1 MYILKYAG
9 SVLHDP
15 RTDAQI
21 SAGALKEESGQ
32 SPTLSLNIQ
41 PTHPLWDSFT
51 RDTVMLP
58 SREVELVEV
67 ETGLVLFRGRVRAV
81 SMEFDGS
88 KKLTCEGAMAY
99 LNDTT
104 VRPYKT
110 YDTDEIECDI
120 NAPAE
125 ASKLFEWFIE
135 QHNARVMNACEKF
148 RIGVNAGVN
157 YGKLQ
162 RGTGTGP
169 ATLKEMRDKLEKA
182 CGGWLRVRYDAT
194 GSIID
199 WLPDTGAAEATQRV
213 ELGSNLLDLDTQVD
227 GKDIYTA
234 IVPVGKTGKGEDE
247 RKVYVSSETAY
258 VPFGFAIQDDSVVD
272 MSAAEK
278 YGVIEKTV
286 SYDLDKP
293 QALADK
299 AVADLAG
306 GKLDDSI
313 EVSAFDLH
321 NLNEQTL
328 PIDFLDR
335 VFVKSGPH
343 GIERYMICSGRTIN
357 LTNPTATQYKLG
369 AITATLT
376 KGATGSQ
383 ESAQES
389 IAKRVTSLSNAT
401 RNIAKDAAT
410 TTIKVQA
417 VEEKAA
423 AVEKKADVAT
433 EKIADV
439 ATTATAAAE
448 KVDTVAAKAEKAAE
462 EVSRVATDAKE
473 ANTAAKEAK
482 TMATKA
488 QSDASE
494 AKSTVESLT
503 NTFSHDADGAH
514 VGDKAGMHTTIDA
527 QGMHIID
534 NGKESSFIGKNLIEL
549 GKGGKDTNIN
559 MIDGAL
565 NIRAMADKSDKDNF
579 TRAVL
584 SAKEIELQGNAA
596 SSISAPVIEF
606 NTTLKTDGLSLAF
619 HDSKLTVSK
628 YAKSQVE
635 KSTTISIDKFIDILN
650 NGGGTVEDTGKQ
662 TLYYDKGSNY
672 EDWCYF
678 RAYNG
683 ASYLWFDIHGV
694 SSNGWYVPKVPDRK
708 YRPLGEDLYFPA
720 LSYPSGSGASG
731 WITSQSSSM
740 DALWFA
746 NYGGGRIV
754 GSVSWTY
761 AEEAKR

>member
-15 RTDAQI
+15 RTDVQI
-21 SAGALKEESGQ
+21 SAGTLKEESGQ
-32 SPTLSLNIQ
+32 SPTLSLTIQ

-58 SREVELVEV
+58 SREVELLEF
-67 ETGLVLFRGRVRAV
+67 ETGIVLFRGRVRAV

-125 ASKLFEWFIE
+125 ANKLFEWFIE
-135 QHNARVMNACEKF
+135 QHNAHVMNACEKF
-148 RIGVNAGVN
+148 RIGVNAGAN

-162 RGTGTGP
+162 RGTGTRP

-234 IVPVGKTGKGEDE
+234 IVPVGKTGKGSDE
-247 RKVYVSSETAY
+247 HKVNVSAETAY
-258 VPFGFAIQDDSVVD
+258 VPFGFAIQGDVVVD
-272 MSAAEK
+272 MAAVEK
-278 YGVIEKTV
+278 YGLIEKTM

-299 AVADLAG
+299 AVADLAA

-357 LTNPTATQYKLG
+357 LTNPTATQFKLG

-376 KGATGSQ
+376 KGATSSQ

-410 TTIKVQA
+410 TTIKVAA
-417 VEEKAA
+417 VEEKAV
-423 AVEKKADVAT
+423 AVEKKADAAT

-448 KVDTVAAKAEKAAE
+448 KVETVAAKAEKAAE
-462 EVSRVATDAKE
+462 EVSHVATDAAN
-473 ANTAAKEAK
+473 ANTVAKEAK
-482 TMATKA
+482 TMATEANNKA
-488 QSDASE
+488 TE
-494 AKSTVESLT
+494 VKSAVDNLS
-503 NTFSHDADGAH
+503 NAFSHDARGAY
-514 VGDKAGMHTTIDA
+514 VGDKTKKFVWVNKDGVWLMDGKTLNASFTSKRASLAGDKLIIDA
-527 QGMHIID
+527 DQTALSGLPGGEKKGTLLSSD
-534 NGKESSFIGKNLIEL
+534 NVGFRA
-549 GKGGKDTNIN
+549 KDTVMLTGNQMLAMIGANNILIN
-559 MIDGAL
+559 DKGLQISKNFISNNYTKIDDLVKLMKFTSWTTLQDDGACRVRYCVRGGVMYL
-565 NIRAMADKSDKDNF
+565 DCYLAAGY
-579 TRAVL
+579 
-584 SAKEIELQGNAA
+584 SAR
-596 SSISAPVIEF
+596 
-606 NTTLKTDGLSLAF
+606 
-619 HDSKLTVSK
+619 
-628 YAKSQVE
+628 
-635 KSTTISIDKFIDILN
+635 STTAEMPDNLLPAIEGYYPMGTETGDHTAKIWIGAA
-650 NGGGTVEDTGKQ
+650 GGGNKRIYLYNNSTGYA
-662 TLYYDKGSNY
+662 TGIIPIL
-672 EDWCYF
+672 
-678 RAYNG
+678 
-683 ASYLWFDIHGV
+683 
-694 SSNGWYVPKVPDRK
+694 PKS
-708 YRPLGEDLYFPA
+708 LE
-720 LSYPSGSGASG
+720 
-731 WITSQSSSM
+731 
-740 DALWFA
+740 
-746 NYGGGRIV
+746 
-754 GSVSWTY
+754 
-761 AEEAKR
+761 

>member
-15 RTDAQI
+15 RTDTQI
-21 SAGALKEESGQ
+21 SAGTLKEESGQ
-32 SPTLSLNIQ
+32 SPTLSLTIQ

-58 SREVELVEV
+58 SREVELLEF
-67 ETGLVLFRGRVRAV
+67 ETGIVLFRGRVRAV

-125 ASKLFEWFIE
+125 ANKLFEWFIE
-135 QHNARVMNACEKF
+135 QHNAHVMNACEKF
-148 RIGVNAGVN
+148 IIGVNAGAN

-162 RGTGTGP
+162 RGTGTRP

-234 IVPVGKTGKGEDE
+234 IVPVGKTGKGSDE
-247 RKVYVSSETAY
+247 HKVNVSAETAY
-258 VPFGFAIQDDSVVD
+258 VPFGFAIQGDAVVD
-272 MSAAEK
+272 MAAVEK
-278 YGVIEKTV
+278 YGLIEKTM

-299 AVADLAG
+299 AVADLAA

-357 LTNPTATQYKLG
+357 LTNPTATQFKLG

-376 KGATGSQ
+376 KGATSSQ

-389 IAKRVTSLSNAT
+389 IAKRVTSLFNAT

-410 TTIKVQA
+410 TTIKVTA

-423 AVEKKADVAT
+423 AVEKKADAAT

-448 KVDTVAAKAEKAAE
+448 KVETVAAKAERATE
-462 EVSRVATDAKE
+462 EVSHVATDAAN

-482 TMATKA
+482 TMATEASNKA
-488 QSDASE
+488 EEVKA
-494 AKSTVESLT
+494 TVDDMA
-503 NTFSHDADGAH
+503 NAFSHDESGAH
-514 VGDKAGMHTTIDA
+514 VGDKDGVHTTIDSHGMKLLKGSEELAKFEQSAVSLGGGVFNIVDGYNYGKDDTKVTAVFAKHLLFNSGGAFFVNAPAIRFDVSGGQNGNTINGIGLSSLGFISYDRTNGRDEVIAFKDLAKLIKFTPWVTLQDDGICRVRYALRGGMLYLDCYLAAGYATRTTTA
-527 QGMHIID
+527 QLP
-534 NGKESSFIGKNLIEL
+534 KNLLPAIE
-549 GKGGKDTNIN
+549 GYHPMGTQTGNNT
-559 MIDGAL
+559 
-565 NIRAMADKSDKDNF
+565 
-579 TRAVL
+579 
-584 SAKEIELQGNAA
+584 AKI
-596 SSISAPVIEF
+596 
-606 NTTLKTDGLSLAF
+606 
-619 HDSKLTVSK
+619 
-628 YAKSQVE
+628 
-635 KSTTISIDKFIDILN
+635 
-650 NGGGTVEDTGKQ
+650 
-662 TLYYDKGSNY
+662 
-672 EDWCYF
+672 W
-678 RAYNG
+678 
-683 ASYLWFDIHGV
+683 
-694 SSNGWYVPKVPDRK
+694 
-708 YRPLGEDLYFPA
+708 
-720 LSYPSGSGASG
+720 
-731 WITSQSSSM
+731 
-740 DALWFA
+740 
-746 NYGGGRIV
+746 V
-754 GSVSWTY
+754 GSANGNDGHIYFYNWSSGY
-761 AEEAKR
+761 ATGIIPILPKSME

>member
-15 RTDAQI
+15 RTDVQI
-21 SAGALKEESGQ
+21 SAGTLKEESGQ
-32 SPTLSLNIQ
+32 SPTLSLTIQ

-58 SREVELVEV
+58 NREVELLEF
-67 ETGLVLFRGRVRAV
+67 ETGIVLFRGRVRAI

-88 KKLTCEGAMAY
+88 KKLTCESAMAY

-125 ASKLFEWFIE
+125 ANKLFEWFIE
-135 QHNARVMNACEKF
+135 QHNAHVMNACEKF
-148 RIGVNAGVN
+148 RIGVNAGAN

-234 IVPVGKTGKGEDE
+234 IVPVGKTGKGSDE
-247 RKVYVSSETAY
+247 HKVNVSAETAY
-258 VPFGFAIQDDSVVD
+258 VPSGFAIQGDAVVD
-272 MSAAEK
+272 MSAVEK
-278 YGVIEKTV
+278 YGLIEKTM

-299 AVADLAG
+299 AVTDLAA

-376 KGATGSQ
+376 KGATSSQ

-410 TTIKVQA
+410 TTIKVAA

-423 AVEKKADVAT
+423 AVEKKADAAT

-448 KVDTVAAKAEKAAE
+448 KVETVAAKAEKAAE
-462 EVSRVATDAKE
+462 EVSHVATDA
-473 ANTAAKEAK
+473 ANANNTAKEAK

-494 AKSTVESLT
+494 VKSTVANLT
-503 NTFSHDADGAH
+503 NTFSRDADGAH
-514 VGDKAGMHTTIDA
+514 VGDKNAAHVTVNN
-527 QGMHIID
+527 QGMSIF
-534 NGKESSFIGKNLIEL
+534 NGESQIASFESSIISL
-549 GKGGKDTNIN
+549 GDN
-559 MIDGAL
+559 AL
-565 NIRAMADKSDKDNF
+565 NIVAGYKDNRGDRATALMTDNILLKPTGF
-579 TRAVL
+579 VASESQAVL
-584 SAKEIELQGNAA
+584 AKVTSSDRMHFTDIGLNDTSVSVSTDNNAAQGNIKYTDLIKLMMFVPWTDLVNNQWVRVRYCVRGGVMYLDCFLTGGYPTYTTTAQIPSDLLPSNAA
-596 SSISAPVIEF
+596 YYSLGTQKGN
-606 NTTLKTDGLSLAF
+606 NT
-619 HDSKLTVSK
+619 
-628 YAKSQVE
+628 AK
-635 KSTTISIDKFIDILN
+635 IWLGAA
-650 NGGGTVEDTGKQ
+650 GGGDGHV
-662 TLYYDKGSNY
+662 YFYNYDSGYCS
-672 EDWCYF
+672 
-678 RAYNG
+678 G
-683 ASYLWFDIHGV
+683 I
-694 SSNGWYVPKVPDRK
+694 VPLIPK
-708 YRPLGEDLYFPA
+708 
-720 LSYPSGSGASG
+720 
-731 WITSQSSSM
+731 SM
-740 DALWFA
+740 
-746 NYGGGRIV
+746 
-754 GSVSWTY
+754 
-761 AEEAKR
+761 E

>member
-15 RTDAQI
+15 RTDTQI
-21 SAGALKEESGQ
+21 SAGILKEESGQ
-32 SPTLSLNIQ
+32 SPTLSLTIQ

-58 SREVELVEV
+58 NREVELVEF
-67 ETGLVLFRGRVRAV
+67 ETGIVLFRGRVRAI

-125 ASKLFEWFIE
+125 ANKLFEWFIE
-135 QHNARVMNACEKF
+135 QHNAHVMNACEKF
-148 RIGVNAGVN
+148 IIGVNAGAN

-162 RGTGTGP
+162 RGTGTRP

-227 GKDIYTA
+227 GKDVYTA
-234 IVPVGKTGKGEDE
+234 IVPVGKTGKGENE
-247 RKVYVSSETAY
+247 RKVNVSAETAY
-258 VPFGFAIQDDSVVD
+258 VPFGFAIQGDAVVD
-272 MSAAEK
+272 MAAVEK
-278 YGVIEKTV
+278 YGLIEKTM

-299 AVADLAG
+299 AVADLAA

-335 VFVKSGPH
+335 VFVKSEPH

-357 LTNPTATQYKLG
+357 LTNPTATQFKLG

-376 KGATGSQ
+376 KGATSSQ
-383 ESAQES
+383 ESVQES

-401 RNIAKDAAT
+401 KNIAKDAAT
-410 TTIKVQA
+410 TTIKVAA
-417 VEEKAA
+417 VEEKAV
-423 AVEKKADVAT
+423 AVEKKAVAAT

-448 KVDTVAAKAEKAAE
+448 KVETVAAKAEKAAE
-462 EVSRVATDAKE
+462 EVSHVVTDAKN
-473 ANTAAKEAK
+473 ATTAAKEAK
-482 TMATKA
+482 TMATEANNKA
-488 QSDASE
+488 KEVKAAVDDMRNVF
-494 AKSTVESLT
+494 T
-503 NTFSHDADGAH
+503 HDEQGAH
-514 VGDKAGMHTTIDA
+514 VGDKRAGHVTVTSD
-527 QGMHIID
+527 GMSIFDGESQIASF
-534 NGKESSFIGKNLIEL
+534 ESSIISL
-549 GKGGKDTNIN
+549 GGS
-559 MIDGAL
+559 AL
-565 NIRAMADKSDKDNF
+565 NIVAGYQDNRGSRATALMTDNILFKPTGFVASESQFVGAKVTSSDRMHFTDIGLSDTSVSVSTDNNAATGDIKYTDLIKLMKFTPWTTLMDNGTCRVRYCLRGGMAYLDCYLAAGTSTYTTTKE
-579 TRAVL
+579 L
-584 SAKEIELQGNAA
+584 PKEILPAINGYYPMGTQTGN
-596 SSISAPVIEF
+596 
-606 NTTLKTDGLSLAF
+606 NT
-619 HDSKLTVSK
+619 
-628 YAKSQVE
+628 AK
-635 KSTTISIDKFIDILN
+635 I
-650 NGGGTVEDTGKQ
+650 
-662 TLYYDKGSNY
+662 
-672 EDWCYF
+672 W
-678 RAYNG
+678 
-683 ASYLWFDIHGV
+683 
-694 SSNGWYVPKVPDRK
+694 
-708 YRPLGEDLYFPA
+708 
-720 LSYPSGSGASG
+720 
-731 WITSQSSSM
+731 
-740 DALWFA
+740 
-746 NYGGGRIV
+746 V
-754 GSVSWTY
+754 GSADGNDGHVYLYNYSSGY
-761 AEEAKR
+761 ATGIIPILPKSME

>member
-15 RTDAQI
+15 RTDVQI
-21 SAGALKEESGQ
+21 SAGTLKEESGQ
-32 SPTLSLNIQ
+32 SPTLSLTIQ

-58 SREVELVEV
+58 NREVELVEF
-67 ETGLVLFRGRVRAV
+67 ETGIVLFRGRVRAI

-125 ASKLFEWFIE
+125 ANKLFEWFIE
-135 QHNARVMNACEKF
+135 QHNAHVMNACEKF
-148 RIGVNAGVN
+148 IIGVNAGAN

-234 IVPVGKTGKGEDE
+234 IVPVGKTGKGSDE
-247 RKVYVSSETAY
+247 HKVNVSAETAY
-258 VPFGFAIQDDSVVD
+258 VPFGFAIQGDAVVD
-272 MSAAEK
+272 MAAVEK
-278 YGVIEKTV
+278 YGLIEKTM

-299 AVADLAG
+299 AVADLAA

-376 KGATGSQ
+376 NGATSSQ

-401 RNIAKDAAT
+401 RNIAKDTAT
-410 TTIKVQA
+410 TTIKVAA
-417 VEEKAA
+417 VEEKAV
-423 AVEKKADVAT
+423 AVEKKADAAT

-462 EVSRVATDAKE
+462 EVSHVATDA
-473 ANTAAKEAK
+473 ANANNTAKEAK
-482 TMATKA
+482 TMATEASNKA
-488 QSDASE
+488 AE
-494 AKSTVESLT
+494 VKSTVENLT
-503 NTFSHDADGAH
+503 NVFTHDEHGAH
-514 VGDKAGMHTTIDA
+514 VGDKKAGHVTV
-527 QGMHIID
+527 
-534 NGKESSFIGKNLIEL
+534 
-549 GKGGKDTNIN
+549 
-559 MIDGAL
+559 
-565 NIRAMADKSDKDNF
+565 KSDGMSIFNGE
-579 TRAVL
+579 
-584 SAKEIELQGNAA
+584 SPIA
-596 SSISAPVIEF
+596 SFESGIIS
-606 NTTLKTDGLSLAF
+606 
-619 HDSKLTVSK
+619 
-628 YAKSQVE
+628 
-635 KSTTISIDKFIDILN
+635 LN
-650 NGGGTVEDTGKQ
+650 NGTLNIVAGYQDNKGDRATALMTDNLLLKPTGYLLSDSQAIAAKISNSDGMHFAELGLTDSTLTLSADNRAKKESIDYTNLVKLLKFKPWTTLVDDGKARIKYCIRAGLVIFEFYLKGGYSTYSSSTQVPADVLPAMSGYYPLACQDGNNTAKVWLDSSTGTDRHIYIYNYAQGYCFGTV
-662 TLYYDKGSNY
+662 TL
-672 EDWCYF
+672 
-678 RAYNG
+678 
-683 ASYLWFDIHGV
+683 
-694 SSNGWYVPKVPDRK
+694 VPNSLK
-708 YRPLGEDLYFPA
+708 
-720 LSYPSGSGASG
+720 
-731 WITSQSSSM
+731 
-740 DALWFA
+740 
-746 NYGGGRIV
+746 
-754 GSVSWTY
+754 
-761 AEEAKR
+761 

>member
-15 RTDAQI
+15 RTDVQI
-21 SAGALKEESGQ
+21 SAGTLKEESGQ
-32 SPTLSLNIQ
+32 SPTLSLTIQ

-58 SREVELVEV
+58 NREVELVEY
-67 ETGLVLFRGRVRAV
+67 ETGVVLFRGRVRAI

-88 KKLTCEGAMAY
+88 KKLMCEGAMAY

-125 ASKLFEWFIE
+125 ANKLFEWFIE
-135 QHNARVMNACEKF
+135 QHNAHVMNACEKF
-148 RIGVNAGVN
+148 RIGVNSGAN

-234 IVPVGKTGKGEDE
+234 IVPVGKTGKGSDE
-247 RKVYVSSETAY
+247 HKVNVSAETAY
-258 VPFGFAIQDDSVVD
+258 VPFGFAIQGDAVVD
-272 MSAAEK
+272 MAAVEK
-278 YGVIEKTV
+278 YGLIEKTM

-299 AVADLAG
+299 AVADLAA

-335 VFVKSGPH
+335 VFVKSEPH

-376 KGATGSQ
+376 KGATNSQ

-410 TTIKVQA
+410 TTIKVAA

-423 AVEKKADVAT
+423 AVEKKADAVT

-448 KVDTVAAKAEKAAE
+448 KVETVAAKAEKAAE
-462 EVSRVATDAKE
+462 EVSHVATDA
-473 ANTAAKEAK
+473 ANANNTAKEAK
-482 TMATKA
+482 TMATEASNKA
-488 QSDASE
+488 AE
-494 AKSTVESLT
+494 VKATVDDMA
-503 NTFSHDADGAH
+503 NAFSHDDRGAY
-514 VGDKAGMHTTIDA
+514 VGDKTKQFVWVNKDGVWLMDGKTLNASFTSKRASLAGDKLIIDA
-527 QGMHIID
+527 DQTVLSGLSGGEKKGTLLSSD
-534 NGKESSFIGKNLIEL
+534 NVGFNA
-549 GKGGKDTNIN
+549 KDTVMLAGNQMLAMIGANNILIN
-559 MIDGAL
+559 DKGLQISKNFISNNYTKIDDLVKLLKFVPWIDLVNNSSVRVRYCVRGGVMYLDCFLTGGYPTYTTTAQ
-565 NIRAMADKSDKDNF
+565 IPSD
-579 TRAVL
+579 L
-584 SAKEIELQGNAA
+584 LPSNAA
-596 SSISAPVIEF
+596 YYSLGTQNGN
-606 NTTLKTDGLSLAF
+606 NT
-619 HDSKLTVSK
+619 
-628 YAKSQVE
+628 AK
-635 KSTTISIDKFIDILN
+635 IWLGAA
-650 NGGGTVEDTGKQ
+650 GGGDGHV
-662 TLYYDKGSNY
+662 YFYNYDSGYCS
-672 EDWCYF
+672 
-678 RAYNG
+678 G
-683 ASYLWFDIHGV
+683 IIPII
-694 SSNGWYVPKVPDRK
+694 PKS
-708 YRPLGEDLYFPA
+708 LE
-720 LSYPSGSGASG
+720 
-731 WITSQSSSM
+731 
-740 DALWFA
+740 
-746 NYGGGRIV
+746 
-754 GSVSWTY
+754 
-761 AEEAKR
+761 

>member
-15 RTDAQI
+15 RTDTQI
-21 SAGALKEESGQ
+21 SAGILKEESGQ
-32 SPTLSLNIQ
+32 SPTLSLTIQ
-41 PTHPLWDSFT
+41 PTHPLWDSFS

-58 SREVELVEV
+58 NREVELVEF
-67 ETGLVLFRGRVRAV
+67 ETGIVLFRGRVRAV

-125 ASKLFEWFIE
+125 ANKLFEWFIE
-135 QHNARVMNACEKF
+135 QHNAHVLNACEKF
-148 RIGVNAGVN
+148 IIGVNAGAN

-162 RGTGTGP
+162 RGTGTRP

-234 IVPVGKTGKGEDE
+234 IVPVGKTGKGSDE
-247 RKVYVSSETAY
+247 HKVNVSAETAY
-258 VPFGFAIQDDSVVD
+258 VPFGFAIRGDAVVD
-272 MSAAEK
+272 MTAVEK
-278 YGVIEKTV
+278 YGLIEKTM

-299 AVADLAG
+299 AVTDLAA

-335 VFVKSGPH
+335 VFVKSEPH

-376 KGATGSQ
+376 KGATSSQ

-410 TTIKVQA
+410 TTIKVAA

-423 AVEKKADVAT
+423 AVEKKADAAT

-462 EVSRVATDAKE
+462 EVSHVATDA
-473 ANTAAKEAK
+473 ANANNTAKEAK
-482 TMATKA
+482 TMATEASNKA
-488 QSDASE
+488 EEVKATVDNLSNAFSNDAR
-494 AKSTVESLT
+494 
-503 NTFSHDADGAH
+503 GAY
-514 VGDKAGMHTTIDA
+514 VGDKQKKFVWVNKDGVWLMD
-527 QGMHIID
+527 
-534 NGKESSFIGKNLIEL
+534 GKNNLANFTDKTVSLASNKLIIRSDMDVVTYDS
-549 GKGGKDTNIN
+549 GARKDIKKGTILYSDNIGLTTNDTLFAKASNIHLQ
-559 MIDGAL
+559 IPGSTAL
-565 NIRAMADKSDKDNF
+565 SGIRLMSDKMKVYPKDGQETGSGEISYKDLVKMMKF
-579 TRAVL
+579 T
-584 SAKEIELQGNAA
+584 SW
-596 SSISAPVIEF
+596 
-606 NTTLKTDGLSLAF
+606 TTLQDDGVCRVRYCIRGGMMYLDCYLAAGYSARTTTAEMPDNLLPAIEGYYPMGTETGD
-619 HDSKLTVSK
+619 HT
-628 YAKSQVE
+628 AK
-635 KSTTISIDKFIDILN
+635 IWIGAA
-650 NGGGTVEDTGKQ
+650 GGGNKRIYLYNNSSGYATGIIPI
-662 TLYYDKGSNY
+662 L
-672 EDWCYF
+672 
-678 RAYNG
+678 
-683 ASYLWFDIHGV
+683 
-694 SSNGWYVPKVPDRK
+694 PK
-708 YRPLGEDLYFPA
+708 
-720 LSYPSGSGASG
+720 
-731 WITSQSSSM
+731 SM
-740 DALWFA
+740 
-746 NYGGGRIV
+746 
-754 GSVSWTY
+754 
-761 AEEAKR
+761 E

>member
-15 RTDAQI
+15 RTGTQI
-21 SAGALKEESGQ
+21 SAGILKEESGQ
-32 SPTLSLNIQ
+32 SPTLSLTIQ
-41 PTHPLWDSFT
+41 PTHPLWDNFS

-58 SREVELVEV
+58 SREVELFEV
-67 ETGLVLFRGRVRAV
+67 ETGLVLFRGRVRAI

-125 ASKLFEWFIE
+125 ANKLFEWFIE
-135 QHNARVMNACEKF
+135 QHNAHVMNACEKF
-148 RIGVNAGVN
+148 RIGVNSGAN

-162 RGTGTGP
+162 RGTGTRP

-227 GKDIYTA
+227 GTDIYTA
-234 IVPVGKTGKGEDE
+234 IVPVGKTGKGSDE
-247 RKVYVSSETAY
+247 HKVNVSAETAY
-258 VPFGFAIQDDSVVD
+258 VPFGFAIQGDAVVD
-272 MSAAEK
+272 MAAVDK
-278 YGVIEKTV
+278 YGLIEKTM

-299 AVADLAG
+299 AVADLAA

-335 VFVKSGPH
+335 VFVKSEPH

-376 KGATGSQ
+376 KGATNSQ

-410 TTIKVQA
+410 TTIKVAA

-423 AVEKKADVAT
+423 AVEKKADAAT

-439 ATTATAAAE
+439 ATTATAASE
-448 KVDTVAAKAEKAAE
+448 KVETVAAKAEKAAE
-462 EVSRVATDAKE
+462 EVSHVATDA
-473 ANTAAKEAK
+473 ANANNTAKEAK
-482 TMATKA
+482 TMATEANNKA
-488 QSDASE
+488 AE
-494 AKSTVESLT
+494 VKATVDNLS
-503 NTFSHDADGAH
+503 NAFSHDAGGAY
-514 VGDKAGMHTTIDA
+514 VGDKQNKFVWVNKDGVWLI
-527 QGMHIID
+527 
-534 NGKESSFIGKNLIEL
+534 NGKNNLANFT
-549 GKGGKDTNIN
+549 DN
-559 MIDGAL
+559 MVSLASNKLI
-565 NIRAMADKSDKDNF
+565 IKSDMDVV
-579 TRAVL
+579 TY
-584 SAKEIELQGNAA
+584 
-596 SSISAPVIEF
+596 
-606 NTTLKTDGLSLAF
+606 
-619 HDSKLTVSK
+619 DSG
-628 YAKSQVE
+628 ARQ
-635 KSTTISIDKFIDILN
+635 DIKK
-650 NGGGTVEDTGKQ
+650 GTVLYSDNIGLTTNDTLFAKASNIHLQ
-662 TLYYDKGSNY
+662 IPGS
-672 EDWCYF
+672 
-678 RAYNG
+678 
-683 ASYLWFDIHGV
+683 SGV
-694 SSNGWYVPKVPDRK
+694 SGIRLMSNKLKVYPKD
-708 YRPLGEDLYFPA
+708 GQE
-720 LSYPSGSGASG
+720 SGSGEISYRDL
-731 WITSQSSSM
+731 IKLIKLT
-740 DALWFA
+740 
-746 NYGGGRIV
+746 
-754 GSVSWTY
+754 SWTTLQDDGVCRVRYCIRGGMMYLDCYLAAGYSTRTTTAQMPKELLPAIEGYHPLGTQTGNNTAKIWIGSADGNDGHIYLYNWSSGY
-761 AEEAKR
+761 ATGIIPILPKSME

>member
-15 RTDAQI
+15 RTDVQI
-21 SAGALKEESGQ
+21 SAGTLKEESGQ
-32 SPTLSLNIQ
+32 SPTLSLTIQ

-58 SREVELVEV
+58 NREVELVEF
-67 ETGLVLFRGRVRAV
+67 ETGIVLFRGRVRAI

-125 ASKLFEWFIE
+125 ANKLFEWFIE
-135 QHNARVMNACEKF
+135 QHNAHVMNACEKF
-148 RIGVNAGVN
+148 IIGVNAGVN
-157 YGKLQ
+157 FGKLQ

-234 IVPVGKTGKGEDE
+234 IVPVGKTGKGQDE
-247 RKVYVSSETAY
+247 HKVNVSAETAY
-258 VPFGFAIQDDSVVD
+258 VPFGFVIQDDAVVD
-272 MSAAEK
+272 MAAAEK
-278 YGVIEKTV
+278 YGRIEKTV

-299 AVADLAG
+299 AVADLAA

-376 KGATGSQ
+376 KEATSSQ

-410 TTIKVQA
+410 TTIKVAA
-417 VEEKAA
+417 VEEKTA
-423 AVEKKADVAT
+423 AVEKKADAAT

-448 KVDTVAAKAEKAAE
+448 KVETVAAKAEKAAE
-462 EVSRVATDAKE
+462 EVSHVATDAKN
-473 ANTAAKEAK
+473 ATTAAKEAK
-482 TMATKA
+482 TMATEASNKA
-488 QSDASE
+488 E
-494 AKSTVESLT
+494 EVKSAVGNLS
-503 NTFSHDADGAH
+503 NAFSHDAGGAY
-514 VGDKAGMHTTIDA
+514 VGDKTKQFVWVNKDGVWLMDGKTLNASFTSRRASLAGDKLVIDA
-527 QGMHIID
+527 DQTVLSGLPSGEKKGTLLSSD
-534 NGKESSFIGKNLIEL
+534 NVGFNA
-549 GKGGKDTNIN
+549 KDTVMLAGNQILATIGTNNILIN
-559 MIDGAL
+559 KNGLQVSGATISNNYTKL
-565 NIRAMADKSDKDNF
+565 DDLIKLIKF
-579 TRAVL
+579 T
-584 SAKEIELQGNAA
+584 
-596 SSISAPVIEF
+596 PW
-606 NTTLKTDGLSLAF
+606 TTLQDDGVCRVRYCIRGGMMYLDCYLAAGYSTRTTTAQIP
-619 HDSKLTVSK
+619 DNLRPAIEGYYPLGTQTGNNT
-628 YAKSQVE
+628 AK
-635 KSTTISIDKFIDILN
+635 IWIGAA
-650 NGGGTVEDTGKQ
+650 GGGDGHIYFYNWSSGYATGIIPI
-662 TLYYDKGSNY
+662 L
-672 EDWCYF
+672 
-678 RAYNG
+678 
-683 ASYLWFDIHGV
+683 
-694 SSNGWYVPKVPDRK
+694 PK
-708 YRPLGEDLYFPA
+708 
-720 LSYPSGSGASG
+720 
-731 WITSQSSSM
+731 SM
-740 DALWFA
+740 
-746 NYGGGRIV
+746 
-754 GSVSWTY
+754 
-761 AEEAKR
+761 E

>member
-15 RTDAQI
+15 RTDTQI
-21 SAGALKEESGQ
+21 SAGILKEESGQ
-32 SPTLSLNIQ
+32 SPTLSLTIQ
-41 PTHPLWDSFT
+41 PTHPLWDSFN

-58 SREVELVEV
+58 NREVELFEV
-67 ETGLVLFRGRVRAV
+67 ETGLVLFRGRVRAI

-125 ASKLFEWFIE
+125 ANKLFEWFIE
-135 QHNARVMNACEKF
+135 QHNAHVMNACEKF
-148 RIGVNAGVN
+148 RIGVNSGAN

-234 IVPVGKTGKGEDE
+234 IVPVGKTGKGSDE
-247 RKVYVSSETAY
+247 HKVNVSAETAY
-258 VPFGFAIQDDSVVD
+258 VPFGFAIQGDAVVD
-272 MSAAEK
+272 MTAVEK
-278 YGVIEKTV
+278 YGLIEKTM

-299 AVADLAG
+299 AVTDLAA

-335 VFVKSGPH
+335 VFVKSSPH

-357 LTNPTATQYKLG
+357 LTNPTATQFKLG

-376 KGATGSQ
+376 KGATSSQ

-410 TTIKVQA
+410 TTIKVAA
-417 VEEKAA
+417 VEEKTA
-423 AVEKKADVAT
+423 AVEKKADAAT

-448 KVDTVAAKAEKAAE
+448 KVETVAAKAEKAAE
-462 EVSRVATDAKE
+462 EVSHVATDA
-473 ANTAAKEAK
+473 ANANNTAKEAK
-482 TMATKA
+482 TMATEASNKA
-488 QSDASE
+488 AE
-494 AKSTVESLT
+494 VKTTVDDMA
-503 NTFSHDADGAH
+503 NAFSHDEAGAH
-514 VGDKAGMHTTIDA
+514 VGDKDGVHTTIDSH
-527 QGMHIID
+527 GMKLLK
-534 NGKESSFIGKNLIEL
+534 GSEEL
-549 GKGGKDTNIN
+549 AKFEQSAVSLGGGVFNIVDGYNYGKDDTKVTAVFARHLLFNSGGAFFVNATTIRLDVS
-559 MIDGAL
+559 DGQNGNTAKGIGL
-565 NIRAMADKSDKDNF
+565 GSLGFIARDRTHGREEVIAFEDLAKLIKF
-579 TRAVL
+579 T
-584 SAKEIELQGNAA
+584 SW
-596 SSISAPVIEF
+596 
-606 NTTLKTDGLSLAF
+606 TTLQDDGVCRVRYCIRGGMLYLDCYLAAGYSTRTTTAQMPKELLPAIEGYHSLGTQTGNNTAKIWIGSANGNDGHIYF
-619 HDSKLTVSK
+619 YNWSSG
-628 YAKSQVE
+628 YATGIIPILPKSME
-635 KSTTISIDKFIDILN
+635 
-650 NGGGTVEDTGKQ
+650 
-662 TLYYDKGSNY
+662 
-672 EDWCYF
+672 
-678 RAYNG
+678 
-683 ASYLWFDIHGV
+683 
-694 SSNGWYVPKVPDRK
+694 
-708 YRPLGEDLYFPA
+708 
-720 LSYPSGSGASG
+720 
-731 WITSQSSSM
+731 
-740 DALWFA
+740 
-746 NYGGGRIV
+746 
-754 GSVSWTY
+754 
-761 AEEAKR
+761 

>member
-15 RTDAQI
+15 RTDVQI
-21 SAGALKEESGQ
+21 SAGSLKEESGQ
-32 SPTLSLNIQ
+32 SPALSLTIQ

-58 SREVELVEV
+58 NREVELVEY
-67 ETGLVLFRGRVRAV
+67 ETGIVLFRGRVRAI

-125 ASKLFEWFIE
+125 ANKLFEWFIE
-135 QHNARVMNACEKF
+135 QHNAHVMNACEKF
-148 RIGVNAGVN
+148 RIGVNAGAN

-162 RGTGTGP
+162 RGTGTRP

-234 IVPVGKTGKGEDE
+234 IVPVGKTGKGSDE
-247 RKVYVSSETAY
+247 HKVNVSAETAY
-258 VPFGFAIQDDSVVD
+258 VPFGFAIQGDVVVD
-272 MSAAEK
+272 MAAVEK
-278 YGVIEKTV
+278 YGLIEKTM

-299 AVADLAG
+299 AVADLAA

-313 EVSAFDLH
+313 EVSTFDLH

-328 PIDFLDR
+328 PVDFLDR
-335 VFVKSGPH
+335 VFVKSEPH

-376 KGATGSQ
+376 KGATSSQ

-410 TTIKVQA
+410 TTIKVAA
-417 VEEKAA
+417 VEEKAV
-423 AVEKKADVAT
+423 AVEKKADAAT

-439 ATTATAAAE
+439 ATTATAAAQ
-448 KVDTVAAKAEKAAE
+448 KVETVAAKAERAAE
-462 EVSRVATDAKE
+462 EVSNVATDAKN
-473 ANTAAKEAK
+473 ATTAAKEAK
-482 TMATKA
+482 TMATEASNKA
-488 QSDASE
+488 EEVKA
-494 AKSTVESLT
+494 TVDDMA
-503 NTFSHDADGAH
+503 NAFSHDESGAH
-514 VGDKAGMHTTIDA
+514 VGDKDGVHTTIDSH
-527 QGMHIID
+527 GMKLLK
-534 NGKESSFIGKNLIEL
+534 GSEEL
-549 GKGGKDTNIN
+549 AKFEQNAVSLGGGVFNIVDGYNYGKDDTKVTAVFARHLLFNSGGAFFVNAPTIRLDVS
-559 MIDGAL
+559 DGQNGNTAKGIGL
-565 NIRAMADKSDKDNF
+565 GSLGFIARDRTHGREEVIAFEDLAKLIKF
-579 TRAVL
+579 T
-584 SAKEIELQGNAA
+584 SW
-596 SSISAPVIEF
+596 
-606 NTTLKTDGLSLAF
+606 TTLQDDGVCRVRYCIRGGMLYLDCYLAAGYSTRTTTAQMPKELLPAIEGYHSLGTQTGNNTAKIWIGSANGNDGHIYF
-619 HDSKLTVSK
+619 YNWSSG
-628 YAKSQVE
+628 YATGIIPILPKSME
-635 KSTTISIDKFIDILN
+635 
-650 NGGGTVEDTGKQ
+650 
-662 TLYYDKGSNY
+662 
-672 EDWCYF
+672 
-678 RAYNG
+678 
-683 ASYLWFDIHGV
+683 
-694 SSNGWYVPKVPDRK
+694 
-708 YRPLGEDLYFPA
+708 
-720 LSYPSGSGASG
+720 
-731 WITSQSSSM
+731 
-740 DALWFA
+740 
-746 NYGGGRIV
+746 
-754 GSVSWTY
+754 
-761 AEEAKR
+761 

>member
-15 RTDAQI
+15 RTDVQI
-21 SAGALKEESGQ
+21 SAGSLKEESGQ
-32 SPTLSLNIQ
+32 SPALSLTIQ

-58 SREVELVEV
+58 NREVELVEH
-67 ETGLVLFRGRVRAV
+67 ETGIVLFRGRVRAI

-125 ASKLFEWFIE
+125 ANKLFEWFIE
-135 QHNARVMNACEKF
+135 QHNAHVMNACEKF
-148 RIGVNAGVN
+148 RIGVNAGAN

-162 RGTGTGP
+162 RGTGTRP

-234 IVPVGKTGKGEDE
+234 IVPVGKTGKGSDE
-247 RKVYVSSETAY
+247 HKVNVSAETAY
-258 VPFGFAIQDDSVVD
+258 VPFGFAIQGDVVVD
-272 MSAAEK
+272 MAAVEK
-278 YGVIEKTV
+278 YGLIEKTM

-299 AVADLAG
+299 AVADLAA

-335 VFVKSGPH
+335 VFVKSEPH

-376 KGATGSQ
+376 KGATSSQ

-410 TTIKVQA
+410 TTIKVAA
-417 VEEKAA
+417 VEEKAV
-423 AVEKKADVAT
+423 AVEKKADAAT

-439 ATTATAAAE
+439 ATDTKNAT
-448 KVDTVAAKAEKAAE
+448 
-462 EVSRVATDAKE
+462 
-473 ANTAAKEAK
+473 TAAKEAK
-482 TMATKA
+482 TMATEASNKA
-488 QSDASE
+488 EEVKA
-494 AKSTVESLT
+494 TVDDMA
-503 NTFSHDADGAH
+503 NAFSHDESGAH
-514 VGDKAGMHTTIDA
+514 IGDKDGVHTTIDSH
-527 QGMHIID
+527 GMKLLK
-534 NGKESSFIGKNLIEL
+534 GSEEL
-549 GKGGKDTNIN
+549 AKFEQSAVSLGGGVFNIVDGYNYGKDDTKVTAVFARHLLFNSGDAFFVN
-559 MIDGAL
+559 APMIKLDVSDGQNGNTAKGIGL
-565 NIRAMADKSDKDNF
+565 GSLGFIARDRTHGREEVIAFEDLAKLIKF
-579 TRAVL
+579 T
-584 SAKEIELQGNAA
+584 SW
-596 SSISAPVIEF
+596 
-606 NTTLKTDGLSLAF
+606 TTLQDDGVCRVRYCIRGGMLYLDCYLAAGYSTRTTTAQMPKELLPAIEGYHSLG
-619 HDSKLTVSK
+619 TQTGNNT
-628 YAKSQVE
+628 AKIWIGSANG
-635 KSTTISIDKFIDILN
+635 N
-650 NGGGTVEDTGKQ
+650 NGHIYFYNWSSGYATGIIPI
-662 TLYYDKGSNY
+662 L
-672 EDWCYF
+672 
-678 RAYNG
+678 
-683 ASYLWFDIHGV
+683 
-694 SSNGWYVPKVPDRK
+694 PK
-708 YRPLGEDLYFPA
+708 
-720 LSYPSGSGASG
+720 
-731 WITSQSSSM
+731 SM
-740 DALWFA
+740 
-746 NYGGGRIV
+746 
-754 GSVSWTY
+754 
-761 AEEAKR
+761 E

>member
-21 SAGALKEESGQ
+21 SAGILKEESGQ
-32 SPTLSLNIQ
+32 SPTLSLTIQ
-41 PTHPLWDSFT
+41 PTHPLWDSFN

-58 SREVELVEV
+58 NREVELFEV
-67 ETGLVLFRGRVRAV
+67 ETSLVLFRGRVRAI

-125 ASKLFEWFIE
+125 ANKLFEWFIE
-135 QHNARVMNACEKF
+135 QHNAHVMNACEKF
-148 RIGVNAGVN
+148 IIGVNAGVN
-157 YGKLQ
+157 FGKLQ
-162 RGTGTGP
+162 RGTGTRP
-169 ATLKEMRDKLEKA
+169 VTLKEMRDKLEKA

-199 WLPDTGAAEATQRV
+199 WLPDTGAAEVTQRV
-213 ELGSNLLDLDTQVD
+213 ELGSNLLELDTQVD

-247 RKVYVSSETAY
+247 HKVNVSAETAY
-258 VPFGFAIQDDSVVD
+258 VPFGFAIQGDAVVD
-272 MSAAEK
+272 MTAVEK
-278 YGVIEKTV
+278 YGLIEKTM
-286 SYDLDKP
+286 SYDLDTP

-299 AVADLAG
+299 AVTDLAA

-335 VFVKSGPH
+335 VFVKSEPH

-376 KGATGSQ
+376 KGATSSQ

-410 TTIKVQA
+410 TTIKVAA

-423 AVEKKADVAT
+423 AVEKKADAAT

-448 KVDTVAAKAEKAAE
+448 KVETVAAKAERAAE
-462 EVSRVATDAKE
+462 EVSNVATDAKN
-473 ANTAAKEAK
+473 ATTAAREAK
-482 TMATKA
+482 TIATKA

-494 AKSTVESLT
+494 AKSTIASLT

-527 QGMHIID
+527 QGMKLL
-534 NGKESSFIGKNLIEL
+534 NGTKQLAAFDAGMVTL
-549 GKGGKDTNIN
+549 GGT
-559 MIDGAL
+559 AL
-565 NIRAMADKSDKDNF
+565 NIVAGYSNGRDDRRSTALFASDLLLKPTTSFDVEAQYTGLRITNAD
-579 TRAVL
+579 RM
-584 SAKEIELQGNAA
+584 
-596 SSISAPVIEF
+596 
-606 NTTLKTDGLSLAF
+606 NTTAIGANVDSLS
-619 HDSKLTVSK
+619 VS
-628 YAKSQVE
+628 
-635 KSTTISIDKFIDILN
+635 TN
-650 NGGGTVEDTGKQ
+650 NGANKADITFNDLVKLLKFTPWTTLQDDGVCRVRYCIRGGMMYLDCYLAAGYSTRTTTAQMPDNLLPAIEG
-662 TLYYDKGSNY
+662 YY
-672 EDWCYF
+672 
-678 RAYNG
+678 
-683 ASYLWFDIHGV
+683 
-694 SSNGWYVPKVPDRK
+694 
-708 YRPLGEDLYFPA
+708 PLGTQTGNNTA
-720 LSYPSGSGASG
+720 KIWIGA
-731 WITSQSSSM
+731 
-740 DALWFA
+740 A
-746 NYGGGRIV
+746 GGGDGHIYFYNWSS
-754 GSVSWTY
+754 GY
-761 AEEAKR
+761 ATGIIPLLPKSME

>member
-15 RTDAQI
+15 RTDVQI
-21 SAGALKEESGQ
+21 SAGILKEESGQ
-32 SPTLSLNIQ
+32 SPTLSLTIQ

-58 SREVELVEV
+58 NREVELVEV
-67 ETGLVLFRGRVRAV
+67 ETGIVLFRGRVRAV

-125 ASKLFEWFIE
+125 ADKLFEWFIE
-135 QHNARVMNACEKF
+135 QHNAHVMNACEKF
-148 RIGVNAGVN
+148 IIGVNAGAN

-162 RGTGTGP
+162 RGTGTRP

-234 IVPVGKTGKGEDE
+234 IVPVGKTGKGENE
-247 RKVYVSSETAY
+247 HKVNVSPETAY
-258 VPFGFAIQDDSVVD
+258 VPFGFAIQGDAVVD
-272 MSAAEK
+272 MTAVEK
-278 YGVIEKTV
+278 YGLIEKTM

-299 AVADLAG
+299 AVADLAA

-335 VFVKSGPH
+335 VFVKSEPH

-357 LTNPTATQYKLG
+357 LTNPTATQFKLG

-376 KGATGSQ
+376 KGATSSQ

-410 TTIKVQA
+410 TTIKVAA
-417 VEEKAA
+417 VEEKAV
-423 AVEKKADVAT
+423 AVEKKADAAT

-448 KVDTVAAKAEKAAE
+448 KVETVAAKAEKAAE
-462 EVSRVATDAKE
+462 EVSHVATDA
-473 ANTAAKEAK
+473 ANANNTAKEAK
-482 TMATKA
+482 TMATEANNKA
-488 QSDASE
+488 TE
-494 AKSTVESLT
+494 VKSVVDDMA
-503 NTFSHDADGAH
+503 NAFSHDEGGAH
-514 VGDKAGMHTTIDA
+514 VGGKNAAHVTVNN
-527 QGMHIID
+527 QGMSIF
-534 NGKESSFIGKNLIEL
+534 NGESQIASFESSIISL
-549 GKGGKDTNIN
+549 GDN
-559 MIDGAL
+559 AL
-565 NIRAMADKSDKDNF
+565 NIVAGYQDNRGSRATALMTDNIMFKPTGFIASESQTVLAKVTSSDRMHFTDIGLNDTSVNVSTDND
-579 TRAVL
+579 A
-584 SAKEIELQGNAA
+584 AQGNIRYTDLIKLMKFTPWITLQDDGVCRVRYCLRGGMLYLDCYLAA
-596 SSISAPVIEF
+596 GYSTRTTTAQLPDNLRPAIEGYYPLGTQTGN
-606 NTTLKTDGLSLAF
+606 NT
-619 HDSKLTVSK
+619 
-628 YAKSQVE
+628 AKIWVGAA
-635 KSTTISIDKFIDILN
+635 
-650 NGGGTVEDTGKQ
+650 GGGDGHIYLYNYSSGYATGIIPI
-662 TLYYDKGSNY
+662 L
-672 EDWCYF
+672 
-678 RAYNG
+678 
-683 ASYLWFDIHGV
+683 
-694 SSNGWYVPKVPDRK
+694 PKS
-708 YRPLGEDLYFPA
+708 LE
-720 LSYPSGSGASG
+720 
-731 WITSQSSSM
+731 
-740 DALWFA
+740 
-746 NYGGGRIV
+746 
-754 GSVSWTY
+754 
-761 AEEAKR
+761 

>member
-15 RTDAQI
+15 RTDTQI
-21 SAGALKEESGQ
+21 SAGTLKEESGQ
-32 SPTLSLNIQ
+32 SPTLSLTIQ

-58 SREVELVEV
+58 SREVELLEF
-67 ETGLVLFRGRVRAV
+67 ETGIVLFRGRVRAV

-125 ASKLFEWFIE
+125 ADKLFEWFIE
-135 QHNARVMNACEKF
+135 QHNAHVMNACEKF
-148 RIGVNAGVN
+148 IIGVNAGAN

-213 ELGSNLLDLDTQVD
+213 ELGSNLLDLDTQID

-234 IVPVGKTGKGEDE
+234 IVPVGKTGKGQDE
-247 RKVYVSSETAY
+247 HKVNVSAETAY
-258 VPFGFAIQDDSVVD
+258 VPFGFAIQDDAVVD
-272 MSAAEK
+272 MAAAEK
-278 YGVIEKTV
+278 YGIIEKTV

-376 KGATGSQ
+376 KGATSSQ

-410 TTIKVQA
+410 TTIKVAA
-417 VEEKAA
+417 VEEKAV
-423 AVEKKADVAT
+423 AVEKKADAAT

-448 KVDTVAAKAEKAAE
+448 KVETVAAKAEKAAE
-462 EVSRVATDAKE
+462 EVSHVATDAKN
-473 ANTAAKEAK
+473 ATTAAKEAK
-482 TMATKA
+482 TMATEANNKA
-488 QSDASE
+488 TE
-494 AKSTVESLT
+494 VKTTVDNLS
-503 NTFSHDADGAH
+503 NAFSHDARGAY
-514 VGDKAGMHTTIDA
+514 VGDKTKQFVWVNKDGVWLMDGKTLNASFTSKRASLAGDKLIIDA
-527 QGMHIID
+527 DQTVLSGLSGGEKKGTLLSSD
-534 NGKESSFIGKNLIEL
+534 NVGFNA
-549 GKGGKDTNIN
+549 KDTVMLTGNQMLAMIGTNNILIN
-559 MIDGAL
+559 NKGLQISKNFISNNYTKIDDLVKLLKFVPWTDIVNNSSVRVRYCVRGGVMYLDCFLTGGYPTYTTTAQ
-565 NIRAMADKSDKDNF
+565 IPSD
-579 TRAVL
+579 L
-584 SAKEIELQGNAA
+584 LPSNAA
-596 SSISAPVIEF
+596 YYSLGTQNSN
-606 NTTLKTDGLSLAF
+606 NT
-619 HDSKLTVSK
+619 
-628 YAKSQVE
+628 AK
-635 KSTTISIDKFIDILN
+635 IWLGAA
-650 NGGGTVEDTGKQ
+650 GGGDGHV
-662 TLYYDKGSNY
+662 YFYNYDSGYCS
-672 EDWCYF
+672 
-678 RAYNG
+678 
-683 ASYLWFDIHGV
+683 GV
-694 SSNGWYVPKVPDRK
+694 IPIIPKS
-708 YRPLGEDLYFPA
+708 LE
-720 LSYPSGSGASG
+720 
-731 WITSQSSSM
+731 
-740 DALWFA
+740 
-746 NYGGGRIV
+746 
-754 GSVSWTY
+754 
-761 AEEAKR
+761 

>member
-15 RTDAQI
+15 RTDTQI
-21 SAGALKEESGQ
+21 SAGTLKEESGQ
-32 SPTLSLNIQ
+32 SPTLSLTIQ

-58 SREVELVEV
+58 NREVELLEF
-67 ETGLVLFRGRVRAV
+67 ETGIVLFRGRVRAI

-125 ASKLFEWFIE
+125 ANKLFEWFIE
-135 QHNARVMNACEKF
+135 QHNAHVMNACEKF
-148 RIGVNAGVN
+148 IIGVNAGAN

-162 RGTGTGP
+162 RGTGTRP

-234 IVPVGKTGKGEDE
+234 IVPVGKTGKGSDE
-247 RKVYVSSETAY
+247 HKVNVSAETAY
-258 VPFGFAIQDDSVVD
+258 VPFGYDIRGDAVVD
-272 MSAAEK
+272 MVAIEK
-278 YGVIEKTV
+278 YGLIEKTM

-299 AVADLAG
+299 AVADLAA

-335 VFVKSGPH
+335 VFVKSEPH

-357 LTNPTATQYKLG
+357 LTNPTATQFKLG

-376 KGATGSQ
+376 KGATSSQ

-401 RNIAKDAAT
+401 RNIAKDTAT
-410 TTIKVQA
+410 TTIKVAA
-417 VEEKAA
+417 VEEKAV
-423 AVEKKADVAT
+423 AVEKKADAAT
-433 EKIADV
+433 EKITDV

-448 KVDTVAAKAEKAAE
+448 KVETVAAKAEKAAE
-462 EVSRVATDAKE
+462 EVSHVATDAKN
-473 ANTAAKEAK
+473 ATTAAKEAK
-482 TMATKA
+482 TMATEANNKA
-488 QSDASE
+488 EEVKA
-494 AKSTVESLT
+494 TVDNLS
-503 NTFSHDADGAH
+503 NAFSHDARGAY
-514 VGDKAGMHTTIDA
+514 VGDKTKQFVWVNKDGVWLMDGKTLNASFTSKRASLAGDKLIIDA
-527 QGMHIID
+527 DQTVLSDLSGGEKKGTLLSSD
-534 NGKESSFIGKNLIEL
+534 NVGFNA
-549 GKGGKDTNIN
+549 KDTVMLAGNQMLAMIGANNILIN
-559 MIDGAL
+559 DKGLQISKNFISNNYTKIDDLVKLLKFVPWTDLVNDAYVRVRYCVRGGVMYLDCWMAAGYPTYTTPTQIPDNLLPSNAGYYPLATQKGNNTAKIWLGA
-565 NIRAMADKSDKDNF
+565 A
-579 TRAVL
+579 
-584 SAKEIELQGNAA
+584 
-596 SSISAPVIEF
+596 
-606 NTTLKTDGLSLAF
+606 
-619 HDSKLTVSK
+619 
-628 YAKSQVE
+628 
-635 KSTTISIDKFIDILN
+635 
-650 NGGGTVEDTGKQ
+650 GGGDGHV
-662 TLYYDKGSNY
+662 YFYNYDSGYCS
-672 EDWCYF
+672 
-678 RAYNG
+678 
-683 ASYLWFDIHGV
+683 GV
-694 SSNGWYVPKVPDRK
+694 IPIIPKS
-708 YRPLGEDLYFPA
+708 LE
-720 LSYPSGSGASG
+720 
-731 WITSQSSSM
+731 
-740 DALWFA
+740 
-746 NYGGGRIV
+746 
-754 GSVSWTY
+754 
-761 AEEAKR
+761 

>member
-15 RTDAQI
+15 RTDVQI
-21 SAGALKEESGQ
+21 SAGTLKEESGQ
-32 SPTLSLNIQ
+32 SPTLSLTIQ

-58 SREVELVEV
+58 SREVELLEF
-67 ETGLVLFRGRVRAV
+67 ETGIVLFRGRVRAV

-125 ASKLFEWFIE
+125 ANKLFEWFIE
-135 QHNARVMNACEKF
+135 QHNAHVMNACEKF
-148 RIGVNAGVN
+148 IIGVNAGAN

-194 GSIID
+194 ESIID

-234 IVPVGKTGKGEDE
+234 IVPVGKTGKGQDE
-247 RKVYVSSETAY
+247 HKVNVSTETAY
-258 VPFGFAIQDDSVVD
+258 VPFGFAIQDDAVVD
-272 MSAAEK
+272 MAAAEK
-278 YGVIEKTV
+278 YGIIEKTV

-357 LTNPTATQYKLG
+357 LTNPTATQFKLG

-376 KGATGSQ
+376 KGATSSQ

-410 TTIKVQA
+410 TTIKVAA
-417 VEEKAA
+417 VEEKAV
-423 AVEKKADVAT
+423 AVEKKADAAT

-448 KVDTVAAKAEKAAE
+448 KVETVAAKAEKAAE
-462 EVSRVATDAKE
+462 EVSHVATDAKN
-473 ANTAAKEAK
+473 AKDAAKEAK
-482 TMATKA
+482 TMATEASNKA
-488 QSDASE
+488 ADVKAAVDNLSNA
-494 AKSTVESLT
+494 
-503 NTFSHDADGAH
+503 FSHDARGAY
-514 VGDKAGMHTTIDA
+514 VGDKTKQFVWVNKDGVWLMDGKTLNASFTSKRASLAGDKLIIDA
-527 QGMHIID
+527 DQTVLSGLPGGEKKGTLLSSD
-534 NGKESSFIGKNLIEL
+534 NVGFRA
-549 GKGGKDTNIN
+549 KDTVMLTGNQMLAMIGANNILIN
-559 MIDGAL
+559 DKGLQISKNFISNNYTKIDDLVKLMKFTPWTDLVNNSSVRVRYCVRGGVMYLDCFLTGGYPTYTTTAQIPSDLLPSNAGYYPLATQNSNNTANILLGA
-565 NIRAMADKSDKDNF
+565 A
-579 TRAVL
+579 
-584 SAKEIELQGNAA
+584 
-596 SSISAPVIEF
+596 
-606 NTTLKTDGLSLAF
+606 
-619 HDSKLTVSK
+619 
-628 YAKSQVE
+628 
-635 KSTTISIDKFIDILN
+635 
-650 NGGGTVEDTGKQ
+650 GGGDGHV
-662 TLYYDKGSNY
+662 YFYNY
-672 EDWCYF
+672 
-678 RAYNG
+678 
-683 ASYLWFDIHGV
+683 
-694 SSNGWYVPKVPDRK
+694 
-708 YRPLGEDLYFPA
+708 
-720 LSYPSGSGASG
+720 GSGYCSG
-731 WITSQSSSM
+731 VIPIIPKS
-740 DALWFA
+740 L
-746 NYGGGRIV
+746 
-754 GSVSWTY
+754 
-761 AEEAKR
+761 E

>member
-15 RTDAQI
+15 RTDTQI
-21 SAGALKEESGQ
+21 SAGILKEESGQ
-32 SPTLSLNIQ
+32 SPTLSLTIQ

-58 SREVELVEV
+58 NREVELVEF
-67 ETGLVLFRGRVRAV
+67 ETGIVLFRGRVRAV

-88 KKLTCEGAMAY
+88 KKLMCEGAMAY

-125 ASKLFEWFIE
+125 ANKLFEWFIE
-135 QHNARVMNACEKF
+135 QHNAHVMNACEKF
-148 RIGVNAGVN
+148 RIGVNSGAN

-162 RGTGTGP
+162 RGTGTRP

-234 IVPVGKTGKGEDE
+234 IVPVGKTGKGSEE
-247 RKVYVSSETAY
+247 RKVNVSAETAY
-258 VPFGFAIQDDSVVD
+258 VPFGFVIQDDAVVD
-272 MSAAEK
+272 MTAAEK
-278 YGVIEKTV
+278 YGLIEKTI

-299 AVADLAG
+299 AVADLAA

-357 LTNPTATQYKLG
+357 LTNPTATQFKLG

-376 KGATGSQ
+376 KGATSSQ
-383 ESAQES
+383 ESTQES

-401 RNIAKDAAT
+401 RNIAKDTAT
-410 TTIKVQA
+410 TTIKVAA
-417 VEEKAA
+417 VEEKAV
-423 AVEKKADVAT
+423 AVEKKADAAT

-448 KVDTVAAKAEKAAE
+448 KVETVAAKAEKAAE
-462 EVSRVATDAKE
+462 EVSHVATDAKN
-473 ANTAAKEAK
+473 AKDAAKEAK
-482 TMATKA
+482 TMATEANNKA
-488 QSDASE
+488 TE
-494 AKSTVESLT
+494 VKSVVDGLS
-503 NTFSHDADGAH
+503 NAFSHDDRGAY
-514 VGDKAGMHTTIDA
+514 VGDKTKQFVWVNKDGVWLMDGKTLNASFTSKRASLAGDKLIIDA
-527 QGMHIID
+527 DQTVLSGLPGGEKKGTLLSSD
-534 NGKESSFIGKNLIEL
+534 NVGFRA
-549 GKGGKDTNIN
+549 KDTVMLTGNQMLAMIGANNILIN
-559 MIDGAL
+559 DKGLQISKNFISNNYTKIDDLVKLLKFVPWTDLVNNSSVRVRYCVRGGVMYLDCFLTGGYPTYTTTAQ
-565 NIRAMADKSDKDNF
+565 IPSD
-579 TRAVL
+579 L
-584 SAKEIELQGNAA
+584 LPSNAA
-596 SSISAPVIEF
+596 YYSLGTQSSN
-606 NTTLKTDGLSLAF
+606 NT
-619 HDSKLTVSK
+619 
-628 YAKSQVE
+628 AK
-635 KSTTISIDKFIDILN
+635 IWLGAA
-650 NGGGTVEDTGKQ
+650 GGGDGHV
-662 TLYYDKGSNY
+662 YFYNYDSGYCS
-672 EDWCYF
+672 
-678 RAYNG
+678 
-683 ASYLWFDIHGV
+683 GV
-694 SSNGWYVPKVPDRK
+694 IPIIPKS
-708 YRPLGEDLYFPA
+708 LE
-720 LSYPSGSGASG
+720 
-731 WITSQSSSM
+731 
-740 DALWFA
+740 
-746 NYGGGRIV
+746 
-754 GSVSWTY
+754 
-761 AEEAKR
+761 

>member
-15 RTDAQI
+15 RTDVQI
-21 SAGALKEESGQ
+21 SAGTLKEESGQ
-32 SPTLSLNIQ
+32 SPTLSLTIQ
-41 PTHPLWDSFT
+41 PTHPLWDSFN
-51 RDTVMLP
+51 RDAVMLP
-58 SREVELVEV
+58 NREVELVEV
-67 ETGLVLFRGRVRAV
+67 ETNLVLFRGRVRAV

-125 ASKLFEWFIE
+125 ANKLFEWFIE

-148 RIGVNAGVN
+148 RIGVNAGAN

-234 IVPVGKTGKGEDE
+234 IVPVGKTGRGEDE
-247 RKVYVSSETAY
+247 RKVNVSAETAY
-258 VPFGFAIQDDSVVD
+258 VPFGFAIQGDAVVD
-272 MSAAEK
+272 MAAVEK
-278 YGVIEKTV
+278 YGLIEKTM

-299 AVADLAG
+299 AVADLAA

-357 LTNPTATQYKLG
+357 LTNPTATQFKLG

-376 KGATGSQ
+376 KGATSSQ

-410 TTIKVQA
+410 TTIKVAA
-417 VEEKAA
+417 VEEKAV
-423 AVEKKADVAT
+423 AVEKKADAAT
-433 EKIADV
+433 ERIADV

-448 KVDTVAAKAEKAAE
+448 KVETVAAKAEKAAE
-462 EVSRVATDAKE
+462 EVSHVATDAKN
-473 ANTAAKEAK
+473 ANNTAKEAK
-482 TMATKA
+482 TMAMEASNKA
-488 QSDASE
+488 E
-494 AKSTVESLT
+494 EVKSAVDNLS
-503 NTFSHDADGAH
+503 NAFSHDARGAY
-514 VGDKAGMHTTIDA
+514 VGDKTKQFVWVNKDGVWLMDGKTLNASFTSKRASLAGDKLIIDA
-527 QGMHIID
+527 DQTVLSGLPDGEKKGTLLSSD
-534 NGKESSFIGKNLIEL
+534 NVGFRA
-549 GKGGKDTNIN
+549 KDTVMLTGNQMLAMIGANNILIN
-559 MIDGAL
+559 DKGLQISKNFISNNYTKIDDL
-565 NIRAMADKSDKDNF
+565 VKLLKF
-579 TRAVL
+579 T
-584 SAKEIELQGNAA
+584 GW
-596 SSISAPVIEF
+596 
-606 NTTLKTDGLSLAF
+606 TTLQDDSACRVRYCVRGGMMYLDCYLAAGYSTRTTTAQMPKELLPAIEGYYSLGTQTGNNTAKIWIGAADGGDGHIYFYNWSSGYATGIIPILPKSL
-619 HDSKLTVSK
+619 
-628 YAKSQVE
+628 E
-635 KSTTISIDKFIDILN
+635 
-650 NGGGTVEDTGKQ
+650 
-662 TLYYDKGSNY
+662 
-672 EDWCYF
+672 
-678 RAYNG
+678 
-683 ASYLWFDIHGV
+683 
-694 SSNGWYVPKVPDRK
+694 
-708 YRPLGEDLYFPA
+708 
-720 LSYPSGSGASG
+720 
-731 WITSQSSSM
+731 
-740 DALWFA
+740 
-746 NYGGGRIV
+746 
-754 GSVSWTY
+754 
-761 AEEAKR
+761 

>member
-15 RTDAQI
+15 RIDTQI
-21 SAGALKEESGQ
+21 SAGILKEESGQ
-32 SPTLSLNIQ
+32 SPTLSLTIQ

-58 SREVELVEV
+58 NREVELVEF
-67 ETGLVLFRGRVRAV
+67 ETGIVLFRGRVRAI

-125 ASKLFEWFIE
+125 ANKLFEWFIE
-135 QHNARVMNACEKF
+135 QHNAHVMNACEKF
-148 RIGVNAGVN
+148 IIGVNAGAN

-162 RGTGTGP
+162 RGTGTRP

-234 IVPVGKTGKGEDE
+234 IVPVGKTGKGENE
-247 RKVYVSSETAY
+247 RKVNVSAETAY
-258 VPFGFAIQDDSVVD
+258 VPFGFAIQGDAVVD
-272 MSAAEK
+272 MAAVEK
-278 YGVIEKTV
+278 YGLIEKTM

-299 AVADLAG
+299 AVADLAA

-335 VFVKSGPH
+335 VFVKSEPH

-357 LTNPTATQYKLG
+357 LTNPTATQFKLG

-376 KGATGSQ
+376 KGATSSQ

-401 RNIAKDAAT
+401 KNIAKDAAT
-410 TTIKVQA
+410 TTIKVAA
-417 VEEKAA
+417 VEEKAV
-423 AVEKKADVAT
+423 AVEKKADAAT

-448 KVDTVAAKAEKAAE
+448 KVETVAAKAEKAAE
-462 EVSRVATDAKE
+462 EVSHVATDAKN
-473 ANTAAKEAK
+473 ATTAAKEAK
-482 TMATKA
+482 TMATEANNKA
-488 QSDASE
+488 KEVKAAVDDMRNVF
-494 AKSTVESLT
+494 T
-503 NTFSHDADGAH
+503 HDEQGAH
-514 VGDKAGMHTTIDA
+514 VGDKRAGHVTVTSD
-527 QGMHIID
+527 GMSIFDGESQIASFESNII
-534 NGKESSFIGKNLIEL
+534 SL
-549 GKGGKDTNIN
+549 GGS
-559 MIDGAL
+559 AL
-565 NIRAMADKSDKDNF
+565 NIVAGYQDNRGSRATALMTDNILFKPTGFVASESQFVGAKVTSSDRMHFTDIGLSDTSVSVSTDNNAATGDIKYTDLIKLMKFTPWTTLMDNGTCRVRYCLRGGMAYLDCYLAAGTSTYTTTKE
-579 TRAVL
+579 L
-584 SAKEIELQGNAA
+584 PKEILPAINGYYPMGTQTGN
-596 SSISAPVIEF
+596 
-606 NTTLKTDGLSLAF
+606 NT
-619 HDSKLTVSK
+619 
-628 YAKSQVE
+628 AK
-635 KSTTISIDKFIDILN
+635 I
-650 NGGGTVEDTGKQ
+650 
-662 TLYYDKGSNY
+662 
-672 EDWCYF
+672 W
-678 RAYNG
+678 
-683 ASYLWFDIHGV
+683 
-694 SSNGWYVPKVPDRK
+694 
-708 YRPLGEDLYFPA
+708 
-720 LSYPSGSGASG
+720 
-731 WITSQSSSM
+731 
-740 DALWFA
+740 
-746 NYGGGRIV
+746 V
-754 GSVSWTY
+754 GSADGNDGHVYLYNYSSGY
-761 AEEAKR
+761 ATGIIPILPKSME

>member
-21 SAGALKEESGQ
+21 SAGTLKEESGQ
-32 SPTLSLNIQ
+32 SPTLSLTIQ
-41 PTHPLWDSFT
+41 PTHPLWDSFN

-58 SREVELVEV
+58 NREVELFEV
-67 ETGLVLFRGRVRAV
+67 ETSLVLFRGRVRAI

-125 ASKLFEWFIE
+125 ANKLFEWFIE
-135 QHNARVMNACEKF
+135 QHNAHVMNACEKF
-148 RIGVNAGVN
+148 IIGVNAGIDF
-157 YGKLQ
+157 GKLQ
-162 RGTGTGP
+162 RGTGTRP
-169 ATLKEMRDKLEKA
+169 STLKEMRDKLEKA

-213 ELGSNLLDLDTQVD
+213 ELGSNLLDLDTQID
-227 GKDIYTA
+227 GKDIFTA

-247 RKVYVSSETAY
+247 HKVNVSAETAY
-258 VPFGFAIQDDSVVD
+258 VPFGYAIQGDAVVD
-272 MSAAEK
+272 MTAVEK
-278 YGVIEKTV
+278 YGLIEKMM

-299 AVADLAG
+299 AVADLAA

-335 VFVKSGPH
+335 VFVKSEPH

-357 LTNPTATQYKLG
+357 LTNPAATQFKLG

-376 KGATGSQ
+376 RGGTSSQ

-401 RNIAKDAAT
+401 RNITKDAAT
-410 TTIKVQA
+410 TTIKVAA

-423 AVEKKADVAT
+423 AVEKKADAAT

-439 ATTATAAAE
+439 AATATAAAE
-448 KVDTVAAKAEKAAE
+448 KVETVAAKAEKAAE
-462 EVSRVATDAKE
+462 EVSHVATDAKN
-473 ANTAAKEAK
+473 AKDAAKEAK
-482 TMATKA
+482 TMATEANNKA
-488 QSDASE
+488 TEVKA
-494 AKSTVESLT
+494 TVDDMA
-503 NTFSHDADGAH
+503 NAFSHDEGGAH
-514 VGDKAGMHTTIDA
+514 VGDKDGVHTTIDSH
-527 QGMHIID
+527 GMKLLK
-534 NGKESSFIGKNLIEL
+534 GSEEL
-549 GKGGKDTNIN
+549 AKFEQSAVSLGGGVFNIVDGYNYGKDDT
-559 MIDGAL
+559 
-565 NIRAMADKSDKDNF
+565 KV
-579 TRAVL
+579 TAVFAQHL
-584 SAKEIELQGNAA
+584 LFNSGGGFLVN
-596 SSISAPVIEF
+596 APVIRLEVQDRQNGRTAKGIGLSPAGF
-606 NTTLKTDGLSLAF
+606 VSMDRTRQREELITFEDLAKLIKFTSWTTLQDDGVCRVRYCLRGGMMYLGCYLAAGYSTRTTTAQMP
-619 HDSKLTVSK
+619 DNLLPAIEGYYPLGTQTGNNT
-628 YAKSQVE
+628 AK
-635 KSTTISIDKFIDILN
+635 IWIGAA
-650 NGGGTVEDTGKQ
+650 GGGDGHIYFYNWSSGYATGIIPI
-662 TLYYDKGSNY
+662 L
-672 EDWCYF
+672 
-678 RAYNG
+678 
-683 ASYLWFDIHGV
+683 
-694 SSNGWYVPKVPDRK
+694 PK
-708 YRPLGEDLYFPA
+708 
-720 LSYPSGSGASG
+720 
-731 WITSQSSSM
+731 SM
-740 DALWFA
+740 
-746 NYGGGRIV
+746 
-754 GSVSWTY
+754 
-761 AEEAKR
+761 E

>member
-15 RTDAQI
+15 RTDVQI
-21 SAGALKEESGQ
+21 SAGTLKEESGQ
-32 SPTLSLNIQ
+32 SPTLSLTIQ

-58 SREVELVEV
+58 NREVELVEF
-67 ETGLVLFRGRVRAV
+67 ETGIVLFRGRVRAI

-125 ASKLFEWFIE
+125 ANKLFEWFIE
-135 QHNARVMNACEKF
+135 QHNAHVMNACEKF
-148 RIGVNAGVN
+148 IIGVNAGAN

-162 RGTGTGP
+162 RGTGTRP
-169 ATLKEMRDKLEKA
+169 ATLKEMRDKLAKA

-234 IVPVGKTGKGEDE
+234 IVPVGKTGKGSDE
-247 RKVYVSSETAY
+247 HKVNVSAETAY
-258 VPFGFAIQDDSVVD
+258 VPFGFAIQGDAVVD
-272 MSAAEK
+272 MAAVEK
-278 YGVIEKTV
+278 YGLIEKTMF
-286 SYDLDKP
+286 YDLDKP

-313 EVSAFDLH
+313 DVSAFDLH

-376 KGATGSQ
+376 KGATSSQ

-410 TTIKVQA
+410 TTIKVAA

-423 AVEKKADVAT
+423 AVEKKADAAT

-439 ATTATAAAE
+439 ATTATQAAE

-462 EVSRVATDAKE
+462 EVSHVATDA
-473 ANTAAKEAK
+473 ANANNTAKEAK
-482 TMATKA
+482 TMATEANNKA
-488 QSDASE
+488 AE
-494 AKSTVESLT
+494 VKSAVDNLS
-503 NTFSHDADGAH
+503 NAFSHDAGGAY
-514 VGDKAGMHTTIDA
+514 VGDKQNKFVWVNKDGVWLMD
-527 QGMHIID
+527 
-534 NGKESSFIGKNLIEL
+534 GKNNLANFTDKTVSLASNKLIIKSDMDVVTYDF
-549 GKGGKDTNIN
+549 GARKDIKKGTVLYSDNIGLTTNDTLFAKASNIHLQIPGSTGISGIRLMSDKMKVYPKDGQETGSGEIGYKDLVKI
-559 MIDGAL
+559 MKFVPWTTLQDDGACRVRYC
-565 NIRAMADKSDKDNF
+565 IRGGMMYLDCYLAAGYSTYITKAQMPDNLLPAIEGYYSMGAE
-579 TRAVL
+579 TGDHT
-584 SAKEIELQGNAA
+584 AKIWIGAA
-596 SSISAPVIEF
+596 
-606 NTTLKTDGLSLAF
+606 G
-619 HDSKLTVSK
+619 
-628 YAKSQVE
+628 
-635 KSTTISIDKFIDILN
+635 
-650 NGGGTVEDTGKQ
+650 
-662 TLYYDKGSNY
+662 GSNKHIY
-672 EDWCYF
+672 L
-678 RAYNG
+678 YNN
-683 ASYLWFDIHGV
+683 
-694 SSNGWYVPKVPDRK
+694 SSGYATGIIPILPK
-708 YRPLGEDLYFPA
+708 
-720 LSYPSGSGASG
+720 
-731 WITSQSSSM
+731 SM
-740 DALWFA
+740 
-746 NYGGGRIV
+746 
-754 GSVSWTY
+754 
-761 AEEAKR
+761 E

>member
-1 MYILKYAG
+1 MYILKYAC

-15 RTDAQI
+15 RTDVQI
-21 SAGALKEESGQ
+21 SAGSLKEESGQ
-32 SPTLSLNIQ
+32 SPALSLTIQ

-58 SREVELVEV
+58 NREVELVEY
-67 ETGLVLFRGRVRAV
+67 ETGIVLFRGRVRAI

-125 ASKLFEWFIE
+125 ANKLFEWFIE
-135 QHNARVMNACEKF
+135 QHNAHVMNACEKF
-148 RIGVNAGVN
+148 RIGVNAGAN

-162 RGTGTGP
+162 RGTGTRP

-199 WLPDTGAAEATQRV
+199 WLPDTCAAEATQRV

-234 IVPVGKTGKGEDE
+234 IVPVGKTGKGSDE
-247 RKVYVSSETAY
+247 HKVNVSAETAY
-258 VPFGFAIQDDSVVD
+258 VPFGFAIQGDVVVD
-272 MSAAEK
+272 MAAVEK
-278 YGVIEKTV
+278 YGLIEKTM

-299 AVADLAG
+299 AVADLAA

-328 PIDFLDR
+328 PVDFLDR
-335 VFVKSGPH
+335 VFVKSEPH

-376 KGATGSQ
+376 KGATSSQ

-410 TTIKVQA
+410 TTIKVAA
-417 VEEKAA
+417 VEEKAV
-423 AVEKKADVAT
+423 AVEKKADAAT

-439 ATTATAAAE
+439 ATTATAAAQ
-448 KVDTVAAKAEKAAE
+448 KVETVAAKAERAAE
-462 EVSRVATDAKE
+462 EVSNVATDAKN
-473 ANTAAKEAK
+473 ATTAAKEAK
-482 TMATKA
+482 TIATEASNKAEEVKATVDDMANA
-488 QSDASE
+488 
-494 AKSTVESLT
+494 
-503 NTFSHDADGAH
+503 FSHDESGAH
-514 VGDKAGMHTTIDA
+514 VGDKDGVHTTIDSH
-527 QGMHIID
+527 GMKLLK
-534 NGKESSFIGKNLIEL
+534 GSEEL
-549 GKGGKDTNIN
+549 AKFEQSAVSLGGGVFNIVDGYNYGKDDTKVTAVFARHLLFNSGGTFFVNAPTIRLDVS
-559 MIDGAL
+559 DGQNGNTAKGIGL
-565 NIRAMADKSDKDNF
+565 GSLGFIARDRTHGREEVIAFEDLAKLIKF
-579 TRAVL
+579 T
-584 SAKEIELQGNAA
+584 SW
-596 SSISAPVIEF
+596 
-606 NTTLKTDGLSLAF
+606 TTLQDDGVCRVRYCIRGGMLYLDCYLAAGYSTRTTTAQMPKELLPAINGYHSLGTQTGNNTAKIWIGSANGNDGHIYF
-619 HDSKLTVSK
+619 YNWSSG
-628 YAKSQVE
+628 YATGIIPILPKSME
-635 KSTTISIDKFIDILN
+635 
-650 NGGGTVEDTGKQ
+650 
-662 TLYYDKGSNY
+662 
-672 EDWCYF
+672 
-678 RAYNG
+678 
-683 ASYLWFDIHGV
+683 
-694 SSNGWYVPKVPDRK
+694 
-708 YRPLGEDLYFPA
+708 
-720 LSYPSGSGASG
+720 
-731 WITSQSSSM
+731 
-740 DALWFA
+740 
-746 NYGGGRIV
+746 
-754 GSVSWTY
+754 
-761 AEEAKR
+761 

>member
-15 RTDAQI
+15 RTDVQI
-21 SAGALKEESGQ
+21 SAGTLKEESGQ

-41 PTHPLWDSFT
+41 PTHPLWDSFN

-58 SREVELVEV
+58 NREVELFEV

-125 ASKLFEWFIE
+125 ANKLFEWFIK

-148 RIGVNAGVN
+148 RIGVNTGAN

-199 WLPDTGAAEATQRV
+199 WLPDTGAAEAAQRV

-234 IVPVGKTGKGEDE
+234 IVPVGKTGRGEDE
-247 RKVYVSSETAY
+247 RKVYVSAETAY
-258 VPFGFAIQDDSVVD
+258 VPFGFVIQDDTVVD
-272 MSAAEK
+272 MTAAEK
-278 YGVIEKTV
+278 YGRIEKTI

-299 AVADLAG
+299 AVADLAS

-357 LTNPTATQYKLG
+357 LTNPTATQFKLG

-376 KGATGSQ
+376 KGATSSQ

-410 TTIKVQA
+410 TTIKVAA
-417 VEEKAA
+417 VEEKAV
-423 AVEKKADVAT
+423 AVEKKADAAT

-439 ATTATAAAE
+439 ATTATVAAE
-448 KVDTVAAKAEKAAE
+448 KVETVAAKAERAAE
-462 EVSRVATDAKE
+462 EVSHVATDAKN
-473 ANTAAKEAK
+473 ATTAAKEAK
-482 TMATKA
+482 TMATEASNKA
-488 QSDASE
+488 AE
-494 AKSTVESLT
+494 VKATVDNLS
-503 NTFSHDADGAH
+503 NAFSHDARGAY
-514 VGDKAGMHTTIDA
+514 VGDKSKQFVWVNKDGVWLMDGKTLNASFTSKRASLAGDKLIIDA
-527 QGMHIID
+527 DQTVLSGLPGGEKKGTLLSSD
-534 NGKESSFIGKNLIEL
+534 NVGFNA
-549 GKGGKDTNIN
+549 KDTVMLAGNQMLAMIGTNNILIN
-559 MIDGAL
+559 NKG
-565 NIRAMADKSDKDNF
+565 
-579 TRAVL
+579 
-584 SAKEIELQGNAA
+584 LQ
-596 SSISAPVIEF
+596 V
-606 NTTLKTDGLSLAF
+606 
-619 HDSKLTVSK
+619 
-628 YAKSQVE
+628 
-635 KSTTISIDKFIDILN
+635 
-650 NGGGTVEDTGKQ
+650 
-662 TLYYDKGSNY
+662 
-672 EDWCYF
+672 
-678 RAYNG
+678 
-683 ASYLWFDIHGV
+683 
-694 SSNGWYVPKVPDRK
+694 
-708 YRPLGEDLYFPA
+708 
-720 LSYPSGSGASG
+720 SGSGISNNYTKLSDLAKLIKFTP
-731 WITSQSSSM
+731 WTDLVNNSSVRVRYCVRGGVMYLDCFLAATGGSNTYTTT
-740 DALWFA
+740 DQIPNDLLPAKGAYYSLGTQTGNNTAKIWLGA
-746 NYGGGRIV
+746 AGGGDGHVYIYNWSSGYCSGV
-754 GSVSWTY
+754 IPIIPKSL
-761 AEEAKR
+761 E